1 MSSQSNIQQPISKCV
16 SVKLTEEEYGRIN
29 ELIGDDLFLNS
40 ADFVCEAI
48 REKLK
53 RYDEVTVKRNTI
65 MQEAGNYRIC

>member
-40 ADFVCEAI
+40 ADFV
-48 REKLK
+48 
-53 RYDEVTVKRNTI
+53 
-65 MQEAGNYRIC
+65 